1 MKHFFQLFVV
11 FYVCVYVAYAS
22 IESLLYIVK
31 LDQLHMI
38 LTHAIIYRLSIYS
51 FTVYW
56 PTVETRQF
64 VIRPEFPV
72 NLLTFSNFVLFHV
85 RQLG

>member
-31 LDQLHMI
+31 LDQLHMM

-56 PTVETRQF
+56 PTVETQSVCNSSRVPCKF
-64 VIRPEFPV
+64 AYILKFCLIPC
-72 NLLTFSNFVLFHV
+72 
-85 RQLG
+85 